1 MNGHERAEV
10 LAAEIDRIFDEIRR
24 EPSVLAAERMCPY
37 RLYWAACEAAE
48 AARILETHHRK
59 AGLTPE
65 NLEALERYGRIYERA
80 SLMLLEHF
88 PYPHAQPPP
97 PEL

>member
-1 MNGHERAEV
+1 MNAHERAEA
-10 LAAEIDRIFDEIRR
+10 LCAELDRILQEIRR
-24 EPSVLAAERMCPY
+24 DPTFPAEHRCPC

-48 AARILETHHRK
+48 AGRILETHRRK

-65 NLEALERYGRIYERA
+65 ELEALERYGKIYERA
-80 SLMLLEHF
+80 SLMLLELF

-97 PEL
+97 SEL